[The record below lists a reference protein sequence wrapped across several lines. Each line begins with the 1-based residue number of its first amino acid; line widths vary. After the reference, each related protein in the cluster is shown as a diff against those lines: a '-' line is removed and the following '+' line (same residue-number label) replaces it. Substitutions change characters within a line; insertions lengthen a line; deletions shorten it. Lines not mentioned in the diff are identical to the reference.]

1 MVLTNLFP
9 SLARKVKEWVATATR
24 RILMGKNL
32 YVGNLS
38 YSIKDDELNSIF
50 AAYGK
55 VASAQVIMDRETQR
69 SKGFGFVEMP
79 DDAEA
84 LAAIEALNGKEVN
97 GRPLTVN
104 EAKPREPR
112 RTGDRR
118 EKKKKQD

>member
-1 MVLTNLFP
+1 
-9 SLARKVKEWVATATR
+9 
-24 RILMGKNL
+24 MGKNL

-55 VASAQVIMDRETQR
+55 VTSAQVIMDRETQR

-79 DDAEA
+79 DDTEA

-104 EAKPREPR
+104 EARPREPR
-112 RTGDRR
+112 RNGGRGDFRR
-118 EKKKKQD
+118 RQE